1 MAWKSRPL
9 KVRHGLKSE
18 LLAAGYDVRLYVPL
32 GSEWFPF
39 FIRRLAECPSTLH
52 FVVKNVLYE
61 QR

>member
-9 KVRHGLKSE
+9 KVRYGLQSE
-18 LLAAGYDVRLYVPL
+18 LLAVGYDVRLYVAL

-39 FIRRLAECPSTLH
+39 FIHRLAECPSNLS
-52 FVVKNVLYE
+52 FVVKNVPYE